1 MRSRIWRPPS
11 RSWVTTSCL
20 LPSDRERGEKEGQDL
35 RSHLPYPS
43 PGRTINRKLRREK
56 KENSKISAWVKLFW
70 ERNSKKP
77 FANLISKTQ
86 QLTWKYSLK
95 WHTVCHLLCQRNQKT
110 PTILSSVKIMRDALM
125 YHWRLGSCGAGSP
138 VKPRYTLW
146 PKHWSSVQ
154 AAFEFF
160 QDLKGFPDLQWH
172 IIKYSNTY
180 ILVKIYQSIHCRNFS
195 MMNKY
200 GIQKHMRKR
209 VHIYTTGLKIETIN
223 IFVHFFTKTTFMW

>member
-1 MRSRIWRPPS
+1 MAHRVSFAVP
-11 RSWVTTSCL
+11 
-20 LPSDRERGEKEGQDL
+20 
-35 RSHLPYPS
+35 
-43 PGRTINRKLRREK
+43 
-56 KENSKISAWVKLFW
+56 
-70 ERNSKKP
+70 KKP
-77 FANLISKTQ
+77 
-86 QLTWKYSLK
+86 
-95 WHTVCHLLCQRNQKT
+95 KT

-180 ILVKIYQSIHCRNFS
+180 ILVKSYQSIHCRNVS
-195 MMNKY
+195 MINKY
-200 GIQKHMRKR
+200 VIQKHMRKH
-209 VHIYTTGLKIETIN
+209 VHVYTTGSKIGIIN
-223 IFVHFFTKTTFMW
+223 IFVHVFEGTADQGYIYVIKNAVKTVLLWNNVTI